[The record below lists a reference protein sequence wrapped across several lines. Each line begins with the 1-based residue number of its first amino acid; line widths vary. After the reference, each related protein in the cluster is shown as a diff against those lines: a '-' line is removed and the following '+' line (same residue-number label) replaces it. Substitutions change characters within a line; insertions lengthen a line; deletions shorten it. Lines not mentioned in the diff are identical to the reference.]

1 MSEAQTEPSQEAEA
15 GVLAEIV
22 RLTRY
27 PVKSLTAQDLDTVT
41 LTPGQCLPHD
51 RLYAIAHGAAQFDH
65 ANPGWVAKRNFAV
78 LAKHE
83 QLATMT
89 ADYDPATEHLKL
101 SRQNRVVAQGELT
114 TPAGRAVIEQFLNA
128 YLDAKIPKPVKLVRV
143 PDDEALTDQAEPKIS
158 IINLATLRDL
168 ERVMDAP
175 IDPRRFRGN
184 ILVDTGEA
192 WSERK
197 WVGKTIKLGTQ
208 VQAKVVENIDRCAAI
223 NVDPDTAQKDMNIP
237 AKLVRTFEHMD
248 CGVFIEITQGGDV
261 AVGDGISFSE

>member
-1 MSEAQTEPSQEAEA
+1 MTTAPETT
-15 GVLAEIV
+15 LATIT

-27 PVKSLTAQDLDTVT
+27 PVKSLTPQNLEQVS
-41 LTPGQCLPHD
+41 LTPGRCLPHD

-78 LAKHE
+78 LAKHD
-83 QLATMT
+83 QLASMDAEFDTVS
-89 ADYDPATEHLKL
+89 EHLKL
-101 SRQNRVVAQGELT
+101 SRQGRVVAQGDLK

-143 PDDEALTDQAEPKIS
+143 PDQDALTDQADPLIS

-184 ILVDTGEA
+184 ILVDTGAA
-192 WSERK
+192 WSERQ
-197 WVGKTIKLGTQ
+197 WVGETIKLGDQ
-208 VQAKVVENIDRCAAI
+208 VTAKVVDNIDRCAAI
-223 NVDPDTAQKDMNIP
+223 NVDPDTAVKDINIP
-237 AKLVRTFEHMD
+237 PKLVRTFGHMD
-248 CGVFIEITQGGDV
+248 CGVFIEITQGGDI
-261 AVGDGISFSE
+261 AVGDGIRFL